1 LRYLIFALIR
11 YLLDHA
17 NAQIIDMSAH
27 YAASPASSSD
37 TNESASGAASPSSFI
52 FRAALVA
59 NRAEK
64 PAINIVTPQTCAAPH
79 TSPIVQTPRN
89 MGPLSAEVR
98 IPPRP
103 KPGRKPMTT
112 EGEGGEKRKAQ
123 NRNAQR
129 RFRDKRQQKLED
141 QVEVNDNLR
150 KEIQDCTANYERRLG
165 AVRMQHQ
172 AELQLLQ
179 QRIDQQQE
187 EITSLKAALD
197 KANEE
202 RRSYSSTSFASRGI
216 ESISLHQHTHAQAI
230 EAVSTPPHENE
241 IDFTNYGRSMGTDD
255 KCGFCGTG
263 DTCPCSQ
270 SAAAAA
276 AAAAS
281 KRQTGPGTCD
291 QCRSDPTGERARACM
306 AMAANSTVSAGES
319 QLPPNRTGRRTVP
332 CGTVVD
338 AFRDAHAEPSSIST
352 LFGGQKM
359 QAYAAD
365 RGGFDFEHNEAAKVL
380 VQLNERIVKRDGLR
394 HDSF

>member
-1 LRYLIFALIR
+1 MAS
-11 YLLDHA
+11 H
-17 NAQIIDMSAH
+17 
-27 YAASPASSSD
+27 AASPASSTSSSD
-37 TNESASGAASPSSFI
+37 AHEPPSGAASPSNFI
-52 FRAALVA
+52 FRAALA
-59 NRAEK
+59 AHRPDRASLS
-64 PAINIVTPQTCAAPH
+64 IVTSPSAAAPQA
-79 TSPIVQTPRN
+79 SPILHTPRN

-129 RFRDKRQQKLED
+129 RFRDKRQQRLED
-141 QVEVNDNLR
+141 QVEVNDGLR
-150 KEIQDCTANYERRLG
+150 KEIQDANANYERRLG

-172 AELQLLQ
+172 SELQLLQ
-179 QRIDQQQE
+179 QRIERQQE

-197 KANEE
+197 KADEE
-202 RRSYSSTSFASRGI
+202 RRSYVSTTLASRGL
-216 ESISLHQHTHAQAI
+216 ESISLRPHAHAQAI
-230 EAVSTPPHENE
+230 DAVSTPPQENE

-276 AAAAS
+276 AAAAAS
-281 KRQTGPGTCD
+281 TRLTGPGTCD
-291 QCRSDPTGERARACM
+291 QCRNDPTGERARACM
-306 AMAANSTVSAGES
+306 AMAANSTASAADS
-319 QLPPNRTGRRTVP
+319 KLPPNRTGRRTVP

-338 AFRDAHAEPSSIST
+338 AFKDAHAEPSSIST
-352 LFGGQKM
+352 LFGGRKM

-380 VQLNERIVKRDGLR
+380 VQLNERIVRRESPR

>member
-1 LRYLIFALIR
+1 
-11 YLLDHA
+11 
-17 NAQIIDMSAH
+17 
-27 YAASPASSSD
+27 
-37 TNESASGAASPSSFI
+37 
-52 FRAALVA
+52 
-59 NRAEK
+59 
-64 PAINIVTPQTCAAPH
+64 
-79 TSPIVQTPRN
+79 

-141 QVEVNDNLR
+141 QVEVNDLLR
-150 KEIQDCTANYERRLG
+150 KEIQESNTNYERRLN
-165 AVRMQHQ
+165 AVRLQHQ
-172 AELQLLQ
+172 SEVQILQ
-179 QRIDQQQE
+179 QRVERQQE
-187 EITSLKAALD
+187 EIISLKAALD
-197 KANEE
+197 KAEDE
-202 RRSYSSTSFASRGI
+202 RRSRLSTDFSSRGM
-216 ESISLHQHTHAQAI
+216 STISLHPNSHAQAI
-230 EAVSTPPHENE
+230 EAASTPPNENE

-276 AAAAS
+276 AAAAATA
-281 KRQTGPGTCD
+281 RLTGPGTCD
-291 QCRSDPTGERARACM
+291 QCKSDPTGERARACM
-306 AMAANSTVSAGES
+306 AMAANSTASAES
-319 QLPPNRTGRRTVP
+319 QLPRNRTGRRTVP

-338 AFRDAHAEPSSIST
+338 AFQNARAEPSSIST

-359 QAYAAD
+359 QAYAAE

-380 VQLNERIVKRDGLR
+380 VQLNERIIRRDSPR
-394 HDSF
+394 HDF

>member
-1 LRYLIFALIR
+1 
-11 YLLDHA
+11 
-17 NAQIIDMSAH
+17 
-27 YAASPASSSD
+27 
-37 TNESASGAASPSSFI
+37 
-52 FRAALVA
+52 
-59 NRAEK
+59 
-64 PAINIVTPQTCAAPH
+64 
-79 TSPIVQTPRN
+79 
-89 MGPLSAEVR
+89 
-98 IPPRP
+98 
-103 KPGRKPMTT
+103 MTT
-112 EGEGGEKRKAQ
+112 DGEGGEKRKAQ

-141 QVEVNDNLR
+141 QVEVNDGLR
-150 KEIQDCTANYERRLG
+150 KEIQDCNANYERRLS

-172 AELQLLQ
+172 SELQLLQ
-179 QRIDQQQE
+179 QRFERQQE
-187 EITSLKAALD
+187 EIVSLKAALD

-202 RRSYSSTSFASRGI
+202 RRTYSSTNFASRGL
-216 ESISLHQHTHAQAI
+216 ESMSLHSHAHAQAI

-281 KRQTGPGTCD
+281 TRLTGPGTCD

-306 AMAANSTVSAGES
+306 AMAANSTATATDS
-319 QLPPNRTGRRTVP
+319 QLPPNRTGRKTVP

-338 AFRDAHAEPSSIST
+338 AFQNAHAEPSSIST

-359 QAYAAD
+359 KAYATD

-380 VQLNERIVKRDGLR
+380 VQLNERIVRRDSPR
-394 HDSF
+394 HDPF